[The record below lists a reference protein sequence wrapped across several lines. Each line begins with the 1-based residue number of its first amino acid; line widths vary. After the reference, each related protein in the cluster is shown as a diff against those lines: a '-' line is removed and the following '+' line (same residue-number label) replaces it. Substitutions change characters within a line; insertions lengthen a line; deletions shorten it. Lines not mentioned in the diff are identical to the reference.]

1 VAGKKVALSV
11 EGASRRTNVNTGR
24 MEGHSGGTT
33 ALDLRPGGPISAI
46 NGDTSG
52 NGGEGGSADGSRRMR
67 VGENGLAQAL
77 QCGKQI

>member
-1 VAGKKVALSV
+1 MAAKKVALSV

-24 MEGHSGGTT
+24 REGHSGGTT

-52 NGGEGGSADGSRRMR
+52 NGG
-67 VGENGLAQAL
+67 
-77 QCGKQI
+77 